1 MTLHGDLEQQQRTTD
16 LSALCQWQRQ
26 CAGRFRCRGAR
37 ADIDSV
43 DAVFN
48 HGRPLNR
55 VYLHR
60 IGRTGRGGETGRAIS
75 LVADR
80 EMNRLHGIEAF
91 MQQGPMSVLQLPDRA
106 PTGPLPDPLFTT
118 LEINGGR
125 RHKLR
130 PGDILG
136 ALTAHASITGAVV
149 GKSIYWTNNLRCRA
163 FIRGCPGA
171 TAIEPA

>member
-1 MTLHGDLEQQQRTTD
+1 
-16 LSALCQWQRQ
+16 
-26 CAGRFRCRGAR
+26 
-37 ADIDSV
+37 
-43 DAVFN
+43 
-48 HGRPLNR
+48 
-55 VYLHR
+55 
-60 IGRTGRGGETGRAIS
+60 
-75 LVADR
+75 
-80 EMNRLHGIEAF
+80 

-136 ALTAHASITGAVV
+136 ALTAHASITALWW
-149 GKSIYWTNNLRCRA
+149 GKSIYWTINLRCRA